1 MIKIKKW
8 FKCSLLLLTALSF
21 NVYSVCPTTL
31 NMVSSQSKVLSI
43 ESIKLSGLNASAQ
56 DWVKELGPAAREV
69 GSGGHI
75 LEWDIIDGRLFRI
88 IFLESCEKILYARI
102 DNPVS
107 SLSSSSVDVPVVYLT
122 EPPMAS
128 LDVSLFKNKY
138 LSDVNARELSLEEH
152 VWYESNMKTLLTDSA
167 FDHSQYLV
175 VADRNPLRQ
184 VASVVYWNA
193 ASGRLN
199 IFGWSP
205 ISTGSRRQG
214 HFITPLGVF
223 QNKPEN
229 PSYRAVGTPNEKG
242 IRGIGSK
249 GMRVFD
255 FGWTPTVR
263 GWGKEA
269 IRDIRFQ
276 MHATDPFFLE
286 QRLGT
291 PDSKGCVRIIS
302 ALNKFLD
309 KYGVL
314 DSLYENSPRGWV
326 LDKDR
331 ETIEGA
337 GSFLV
342 VLDSSSSSLPALK
355 IITSPIK
362 AKK

>member
-8 FKCSLLLLTALSF
+8 FKFSLLFLTSLSF
-21 NVYSVCPTTL
+21 NVYSICPVML
-31 NMVSSQSKVLSI
+31 NMMSSQSKMLPV
-43 ESIKLSGLNASAQ
+43 ESIKLSGLNSSAQ
-56 DWVKELGPAAREV
+56 DWVKALGPAAREV
-69 GSGGHI
+69 GSGLHI
-75 LEWDIIDGRLFRI
+75 LEWDLIDGRLFRI
-88 IFLESCEKILYARI
+88 SFLEACEKVLYARI
-102 DNPVS
+102 DNAVS
-107 SLSSSSVDVPVVYLT
+107 SSPISSNIPAVYLT
-122 EPPMAS
+122 EPPTAS
-128 LDVSLFKNKY
+128 MDVSLFKNKY
-138 LSDVNARELSLEEH
+138 LSDVNAQELSLEEH
-152 VWYESNMKTLLTDSA
+152 AWYEYNIKALLTDSA
-167 FDHSQYLV
+167 FEHSQYLV

-193 ASGRLN
+193 ESKRLN

-205 ISTGSRRQG
+205 ISTGSHRKG

-229 PSYRAVGTPNEKG
+229 PSYRAMGTPNENG

-255 FGWTPTVR
+255 FGWTASVR
-263 GWGKEA
+263 GWGKEVT
-269 IRDIRFQ
+269 RDIRFQ

-291 PDSKGCVRIIS
+291 PDSKGCVRIVS

-314 DSLYENSPRGWV
+314 DSLYENSPRGWM
-326 LDKDR
+326 LAKDR
-331 ETIEGA
+331 ETVSNA
-337 GSFLV
+337 GSFLI

-355 IITSPIK
+355 NLTIPIK